1 MNKDNPFCNNC
12 KEKDCLVS
20 LDGTCEMIRRYLKPR
35 CVHCKVSEQNL
46 DLIAE
51 VERLKCENEIPK
63 CPGKDVCRTQSGSC
77 FNCIRSIGDLKG
89 YTDNYREKVTK

>member
-1 MNKDNPFCNNC
+1 MKQDNPFCNNC

-51 VERLKCENEIPK
+51 VERLKCE
-63 CPGKDVCRTQSGSC
+63 R
-77 FNCIRSIGDLKG
+77 R
-89 YTDNYREKVTK
+89 